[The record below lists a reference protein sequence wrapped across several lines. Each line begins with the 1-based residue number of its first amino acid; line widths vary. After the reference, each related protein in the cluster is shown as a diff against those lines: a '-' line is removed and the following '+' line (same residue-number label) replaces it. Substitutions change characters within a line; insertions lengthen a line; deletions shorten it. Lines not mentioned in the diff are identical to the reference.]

1 MAFCSSCGYVRA
13 VQPFSNIFSPQLAE
27 AYRSYDKTLTE
38 KRTPLRFESGRIVD
52 SCNAY
57 LEEVKVSTILEGVN
71 NEIISQEYL
80 ICPSIIALQSAGSTS
95 TTAHFPAS
103 YGKELCSRLDLTT
116 FPSSLRP
123 RLNGA
128 KRVLSALEI
137 PLKTDKYACSFDT
150 RDWFFKV
157 EVVAEADF
165 AKDGKVDW
173 LVWLFDEAKTG
184 NYRGYSVL
192 LIRDVSKPGL
202 LAAKVL
208 P

>member
-1 MAFCSSCGYVRA
+1 M
-13 VQPFSNIFSPQLAE
+13 
-27 AYRSYDKTLTE
+27 
-38 KRTPLRFESGRIVD
+38 
-52 SCNAY
+52 
-57 LEEVKVSTILEGVN
+57 KVSSILEGVN

-80 ICPSIIALQSAGSTS
+80 ICPSIVVLQSADSTS
-95 TTAHFPAS
+95 ITTHLPVS
-103 YGKELCSRLDLTT
+103 YGTELCSRLDLTT

-123 RLNGA
+123 RLSGA

-137 PLKTDKYACSFDT
+137 PLEADKYACSFDT
-150 RDWFFKV
+150 RDWFFRV

-165 AKDGKVDW
+165 EKDGKTDW

-192 LIRDVSKPGL
+192 VVSDVSRPGL